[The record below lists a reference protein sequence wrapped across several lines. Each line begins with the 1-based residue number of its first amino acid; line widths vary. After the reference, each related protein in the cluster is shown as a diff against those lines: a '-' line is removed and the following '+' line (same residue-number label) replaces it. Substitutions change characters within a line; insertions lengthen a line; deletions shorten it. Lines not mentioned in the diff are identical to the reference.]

1 MKNIKVLF
9 AAMAALVL
17 AVSCQKYDDT
27 PIKERLDKVESRVSS
42 LESAVTA
49 LQAAVDGKY
58 AVDKMEKTDNGYKIY
73 FTNGK
78 TIELLNGKD
87 GVDGKDGD
95 NGKDGDSFLQSITET
110 AEAVVIV
117 LNDETSTTF
126 TLPKAVTIKIGGEET
141 VINVTACEEV
151 SVPVAFPD
159 VEFVT
164 IAATVVAENGSTS
177 AFLTKSENVSGWTVK
192 LDAENKAVVLVADMN
207 NIKEHALLQV
217 NLVKAD
223 GTTYTASKALFVS
236 NGYVE
241 YGGRKYN
248 VTKMKDGNVWFAE
261 NLTYVPEGKAI
272 AELADSYTQGAGD
285 GIFYPATLSIV
296 EGKGVATPSSDA
308 AAVAAQGLLYTAA
321 AIGIELPS
329 TDWTDAEQ
337 TQGICPKGWHI
348 PTAQEWVNLVGA
360 CSAGAHTNADAPYY
374 DKTLSGAPLEA
385 LNEDG
390 LNFLP
395 YPYLNAGKTYL
406 ATYSN
411 KREDSIYNQMGAMGY
426 FHSSTGRSATQSYAA
441 MITNNNTKSSVNCA
455 YNNLTNAI
463 PVRCI
468 RNK

>member
-1 MKNIKVLF
+1 MILALS
-9 AAMAALVL
+9 AAAVMAIA
-17 AVSCQKYDDT
+17 CQKYDDT
-27 PIKERLDKVESRVSS
+27 ALTQRVDKLETRVSS
-42 LESAVTA
+42 LESAMAA
-49 LQAAVDGKY
+49 LKTAVDSKY
-58 AVDKMEKTDNGYKIY
+58 AVDKLEETENGYKIF

-78 TIELLNGKD
+78 TIELLNGKN
-87 GVDGKDGD
+87 GAQGPQGD
-95 NGKDGDSFLQSITET
+95 KGEDGDSFLKSVTET

-207 NIKEHALLQV
+207 NLREHALLQV

-261 NLTYVPEGKAI
+261 NLTYVPEGKAV
-272 AELADSYTQGAGD
+272 AELTDDYTGVSCD
-285 GIFYPATLSIV
+285 GIYYPATYAV
-296 EGKGVATPSSDA
+296 VDAKAVVTPSKDA
-308 AAVAAQGLLYTAA
+308 EVVAAQGLLYTAA
-321 AIGIELPS
+321 AAMNGEAIPT
-329 TDWTDAEQ
+329 TDWEDCAKI
-337 TQGICPKGWHI
+337 QGICPDGWHI

-360 CSAGAHTNADAPYY
+360 CAQAAKNNTSAPYY
-374 DKTLSGAPLEA
+374 VQSLAGADLAA
-385 LNEDG
+385 LNADG
-390 LNFLP
+390 LDFIP
-395 YPYLNAGKTYL
+395 YPYLNQGKKYL
-406 ATYSN
+406 GSYLN
-411 KREDSIYNQMGAMGY
+411 KRADSEYNMYASMAY
-426 FHSSTGRSATQSYAA
+426 FQSSTGRSATQNYAA
-441 MITNNNTKSSVNCA
+441 MITNNNTKTSVNVA
-455 YNNLTNAI
+455 YNFLTNACS
-463 PVRCI
+463 VRCI
-468 RNK
+468 KNK